1 MDHITNSKLCKMFLE
16 INPVLGH
23 VPAVA
28 APRGKE
34 LDEREALLNGS
45 LKVALAQVVNSLL
58 LCNSFLNNL
67 LLFGHEFTF
76 QINSQAE
83 IKRGLG
89 YVLEP
94 TSSLAPSLK
103 PQVLMYSHIRSFT
116 LAAWFRVI
124 FYVRR

>member
-1 MDHITNSKLCKMFLE
+1 MFLE

-83 IKRGLG
+83 IKRDLG
-89 YVLEP
+89 NVLEP

-103 PQVLMYSHIRSFT
+103 PLVLMYSHIRSVT
-116 LAAWFRVI
+116 LAAWFRITRYFGRVI

>member
-1 MDHITNSKLCKMFLE
+1 MFLE

-23 VPAVA
+23 VLAVA

-45 LKVALAQVVNSLL
+45 LKIALAQVVDSLL